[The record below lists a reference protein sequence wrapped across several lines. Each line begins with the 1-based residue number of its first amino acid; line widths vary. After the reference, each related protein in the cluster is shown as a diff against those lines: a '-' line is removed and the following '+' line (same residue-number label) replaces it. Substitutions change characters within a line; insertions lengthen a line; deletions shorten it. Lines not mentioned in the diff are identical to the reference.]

1 MRARTHRHTL
11 RGHNLNQCPSHSDT
25 RSLSRNS
32 HNEPAPRGVYVALW
46 PCSHTSLFPRPP
58 PSKRRSRPV
67 APAARRQLQRL
78 HEQLH
83 RLRLWRVALGSVER
97 RQVLQRR
104 NRVRVALPEQLLLD
118 LARLLEERL
127 NSQQLPSDETTTAT
141 HRFRLGERLGAV
153 VPREDLL
160 EGGHVVEASRVH
172 RVLRAVRAA
181 AQVEPPLRHAE
192 CVPKL
197 PSCEE
202 LPHPRAQLVHLRGK
216 APGPVREGP
225 SRSSPSPP
233 ELWVHLGA
241 LRLEVARQRR
251 VHLQERSRK
260 GRGRVEEVSH
270 VSQQMSEKCPPAL
283 APWPPAPPRRRRGR
297 RGL

>member
-83 RLRLWRVALGSVER
+83 RLRLWRVALGGVER

-127 NSQQLPSDETTTAT
+127 DSQQLPSDETTTAT

-160 EGGHVVEASRVH
+160 ESGHVVEASRVH

-233 ELWVHLGA
+233 ELWCTSA
-241 LRLEVARQRR
+241 PCA
-251 VHLQERSRK
+251 SRW
-260 GRGRVEEVSH
+260 RGRS
-270 VSQQMSEKCPPAL
+270 
-283 APWPPAPPRRRRGR
+283 
-297 RGL
+297 

>member
-1 MRARTHRHTL
+1 MWRC
-11 RGHNLNQCPSHSDT
+11 G
-25 RSLSRNS
+25 
-32 HNEPAPRGVYVALW
+32 PAPT
-46 PCSHTSLFPRPP
+46 PHSLFPRPAQ
-58 PSKRRSRPV
+58 SKRRSRPV

-83 RLRLWRVALGSVER
+83 RLRLWRVALGGVER

-127 NSQQLPSDETTTAT
+127 DSQQLPSDETTTAT

-225 SRSSPSPP
+225 SRSSPSPS
-233 ELWVHLGA
+233 EQWVHLGA
-241 LRLEVARQRR
+241 LCLEVARQRR
-251 VHLQERSRK
+251 VHLRERSRK
-260 GRGRVEEVSH
+260 GRGRVEEGSR
-270 VSQQMSEKCPPAL
+270 KCL
-283 APWPPAPPRRRRGR
+283 TCLSKCQRSLHLHWPLGRRRRRAAEEAEEAYSGPAHWGR
-297 RGL
+297 RVASSSRRRGDRTSLPLACAQARALRT